1 MTHKT
6 TMDIKM
12 YSTDINGGNALE
24 ALMDYYHVTNLAS
37 ISEENA
43 LSFLDKLKEG
53 EIRILDFVRA

>member
-6 TMDIKM
+6 TMDIKK
-12 YSTDINGGNALE
+12 YSTDINGANALE

-37 ISEENA
+37 ISEEKG

-53 EIRILDFVRA
+53 EINLLDFIRA